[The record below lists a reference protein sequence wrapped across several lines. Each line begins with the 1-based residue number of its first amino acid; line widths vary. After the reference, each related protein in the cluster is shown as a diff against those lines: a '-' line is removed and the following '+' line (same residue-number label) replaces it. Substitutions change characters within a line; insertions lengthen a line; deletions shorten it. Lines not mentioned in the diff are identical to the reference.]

1 MNKRKTPDTPFKPPR
16 KCQDTTEKGDD
27 LEVPVITRL
36 ENIQASIERLHDLLL
51 QVLQEEEWEN
61 ERSSQSSD
69 L

>member
-1 MNKRKTPDTPFKPPR
+1 MNKRKTPDTPYKPPR
-16 KCQDTTEKGDD
+16 KCQDITEKGDD